1 MASYSN
7 ESFHPKKEWP
17 ILHPSSLCC
26 TSLLVEGKRQ
36 TGSSHLNRILQY
48 IQATCVV
55 NISDEYF
62 FRLECRLYYNINI
75 ETMPWRVKG
84 IINCELENESSGI
97 MSFLFHHP
105 KAYYKFPMPSVLIHT
120 IASCWEHPVVIF
132 CFLEFFI
139 GQCLLISIPT
149 SVLMACGA
157 AASCTTPHSLPFAQK
172 IVYV

>member
-1 MASYSN
+1 MRVFHLN
-7 ESFHPKKEWP
+7 ENGLFCTHPLSVAPLFWWKER
-17 ILHPSSLCC
+17 
-26 TSLLVEGKRQ
+26 GKQ
-36 TGSSHLNRILQY
+36 EALIWMKNSHLNRILQY

-84 IINCELENESSGI
+84 IINCKLENESSGI

-149 SVLMACGA
+149 
-157 AASCTTPHSLPFAQK
+157 
-172 IVYV
+172 